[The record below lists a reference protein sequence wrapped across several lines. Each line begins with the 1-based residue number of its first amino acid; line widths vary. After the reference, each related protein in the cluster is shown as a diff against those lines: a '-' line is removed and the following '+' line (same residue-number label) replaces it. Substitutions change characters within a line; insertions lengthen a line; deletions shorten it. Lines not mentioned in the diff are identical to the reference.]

1 MLFLCAAAAGRGGC
15 AFFHFRGVNLHAP
28 ISAQALRCTAE
39 GGGFFFFSCFGDS
52 TIGIGSEW

>member
-15 AFFHFRGVNLHAP
+15 AFCHFRGVNLHAP
-28 ISAQALRCTAE
+28 ISAQALRCTAD

-52 TIGIGSEW
+52 TTGIGSEW